1 MEVVSF
7 SVKTYG
13 RNADF
18 NILLGD
24 GLIDSLDLNIDDLD
38 LIMPVNEIVEDI
50 AQYLVYP
57 LIPTVHPVD
66 QDSLNAAM
74 DVIGE
79 WIEGN
84 RLL

>member
-18 NILLGD
+18 NILFGD

-38 LIMPVNEIVEDI
+38 LMMPVNEIVEDI
-50 AQYLVYP
+50 AQYRVYP

-66 QDSLNAAM
+66 QDSFNAAM
-74 DVIGE
+74 DVIRE

-84 RLL
+84 R